1 MLSLHKHTAKA
12 KAKQNREQRIQRR
25 EREKKTGNNSIHW
38 PVPAR
43 LGPVNGVDQKTNFVQ
58 SWQKNQRE
66 QFLDNVRAE

>member
-12 KAKQNREQRIQRR
+12 KAKENRE

-58 SWQKNQRE
+58 SWQKKQRE
-66 QFLDNVRAE
+66 QFLDIVRVE